1 MNSFWVR
8 GLQKEKGP
16 KQSLPSDPDDQ
27 SGKTASSRVMMTMA
41 ETRVS
46 RTESSQEGCLE
57 ELSPEVFSEA
67 GDSRAQGIPGRGGE
81 HSRGT

>member
-27 SGKTASSRVMMTMA
+27 SGKTVFSRVMMTMA

-46 RTESSQEGCLE
+46 WTESSQEGCLE
-57 ELSPEVFSEA
+57 ELSPEGFSEA
-67 GDSRAQGIPGRGGE
+67 DSRAQGIPGRVGE